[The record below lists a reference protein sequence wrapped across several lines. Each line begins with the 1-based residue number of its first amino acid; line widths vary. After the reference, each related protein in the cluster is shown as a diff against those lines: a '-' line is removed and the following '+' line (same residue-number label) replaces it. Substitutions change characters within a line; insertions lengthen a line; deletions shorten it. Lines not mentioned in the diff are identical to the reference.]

1 MERSSCSILEVSGY
15 TFNREFELINLCTV
29 DYVRGQS
36 PRCILSGQY
45 EKSAAQPLVALSNSA
60 QVIAIAVGT
69 DVQIFS
75 GLTGVLD
82 STIEGIFNDNI
93 VAIEFESLGTQLF
106 VAGDRQVRV
115 YQNIVGYK
123 VGLHLAK
130 EKLKDKK
137 NSSAT
142 QERLESQIEEFT
154 EILKKHQELK

>member
-1 MERSSCSILEVSGY
+1 M
-15 TFNREFELINLCTV
+15 
-29 DYVRGQS
+29 
-36 PRCILSGQY
+36 
-45 EKSAAQPLVALSNSA
+45 
-60 QVIAIAVGT
+60 
-69 DVQIFS
+69 
-75 GLTGVLD
+75 LD

-93 VAIEFESLGTQLF
+93 VNIKFDSLGTQLF

-130 EKLKDKK
+130 EKSMDKK

-154 EILKKHQELK
+154 AILEKYQALK